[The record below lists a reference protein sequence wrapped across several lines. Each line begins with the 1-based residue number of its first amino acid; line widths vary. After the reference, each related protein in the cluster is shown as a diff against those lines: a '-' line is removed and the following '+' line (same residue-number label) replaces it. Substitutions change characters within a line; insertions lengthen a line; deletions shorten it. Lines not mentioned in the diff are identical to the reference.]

1 MSRASSSARA
11 RRGAR
16 ARDAWRWHPSR
27 PATDDASDD
36 ARSAQVTVGENE
48 NAESAIRRFRKAVMS
63 SGHIQEVR
71 AIATTTRARDEWTS
85 PWIGPRIGLR
95 RGARGERAV
104 AAVDDAP
111 ERAMGM
117 RE

>member
-1 MSRASSSARA
+1 M
-11 RRGAR
+11 
-16 ARDAWRWHPSR
+16 
-27 PATDDASDD
+27 
-36 ARSAQVTVGENE
+36 GENE

-85 PWIGPRIGLR
+85 PRIGPRIGLR